1 MPKPLQTA
9 RLLARPLPFFEYCRR
24 RYGGTFTVRVLRTG
38 TFVFISDADSI
49 KRLFAADKVN
59 TIAPGR
65 ALILEPLLGAKSVL
79 LLEGDE
85 HMRRRKLMLPPFHGE
100 RMRSY
105 EATIAEATREQL
117 ERMPVGEP
125 FALHPHMQAIT
136 LDVIMAAVF
145 GVGGERRDEL
155 RERLVRIL
163 AVTNSP
169 VAVGLTLGRLT
180 RLPPLR
186 KVIETV
192 EEVDE
197 LLAAEIRARRADPEV
212 SEREDILSMLIEAR
226 FEDGT
231 QMDDREL
238 RDQLMTLLVAGHE
251 TTATALAWT
260 FDQLFR
266 NPETHQRL
274 VEEVTDG
281 GTEYL
286 DAVIEES
293 LRIRPVVPFTGR
305 ELLEAGEYGGYELPA
320 GTVVMAGIYLA
331 QTNPDAYPDP
341 RAFRPERF
349 LADDAPESFANIP
362 FGGGTRRCLGAS
374 FALMEMRIALREL
387 LLNADLRPADDSP
400 EKPTR
405 RNVTLSPKNGTRA
418 VLAGRPS

>member
-65 ALILEPLLGAKSVL
+65 TLILEPLLGAKSVL
-79 LLEGDE
+79 LLEGSE

-105 EATIAEATREQL
+105 EETIAEATRAEL
-117 ERMPVGEP
+117 EKMPVGEP

-145 GVGGERRDEL
+145 GMGGERREEL

-169 VAVGLTLGRLT
+169 VAVGLTLGRLSK
-180 RLPPLR
+180 LPPLR

-212 SEREDILSMLIEAR
+212 GEREDILSMLIEAR

-231 QMDDREL
+231 QMDDRE
-238 RDQLMTLLVAGHE
+238 
-251 TTATALAWT
+251 
-260 FDQLFR
+260 
-266 NPETHQRL
+266 
-274 VEEVTDG
+274 
-281 GTEYL
+281 
-286 DAVIEES
+286 
-293 LRIRPVVPFTGR
+293 
-305 ELLEAGEYGGYELPA
+305 
-320 GTVVMAGIYLA
+320 
-331 QTNPDAYPDP
+331 
-341 RAFRPERF
+341 
-349 LADDAPESFANIP
+349 
-362 FGGGTRRCLGAS
+362 
-374 FALMEMRIALREL
+374 
-387 LLNADLRPADDSP
+387 
-400 EKPTR
+400 
-405 RNVTLSPKNGTRA
+405 
-418 VLAGRPS
+418 